1 MDDTLRE
8 DLRNLKRSLEDG
20 DIADEE
26 YNDMRKEALA
36 DHKERKE
43 KRKLAAI
50 VPAVVDVSVS
60 VNVFPIILKLHSLF
74 RCLC

>member
-8 DLRNLKRSLEDG
+8 DLRNLKRSFEDG

-26 YNDMRKEALA
+26 YKEMKKEALA

-50 VPAVVDVSVS
+50 VPAVVDVVS